1 MAGRSRPRR
10 GDDTDRVYS
19 AVLEAIIDQRLPPG
33 SRLAETELAELFGLS
48 RRKVEKAITRL
59 VAEDLATV
67 ERNRGAFVAQPG
79 PEEARQLFALRRV
92 IEREVASLIAAGHDA
107 GAIDRL
113 RAILGEER
121 EARDG
126 AQPRRAVRH
135 SGDFHVVLAECC
147 GNDEIAKLMRR
158 LVARTSLVVQL
169 YRNEEALAGWHA
181 EHGRLVELLAAGDA
195 AGAAELMDAHLR
207 GIENALRLEGT
218 PARGL
223 ERVLFGI

>member
-10 GDDTDRVYS
+10 GDETDRVYS

-33 SRLAETELAELFGLS
+33 SRLAETELAGLFGLS

-67 ERNRGAFVAQPG
+67 ERNRGAFVAQPT

-92 IEREVASLIAAGHDA
+92 IEREVASLIAAGRDPRA
-107 GAIDRL
+107 VDRL
-113 RAILGEER
+113 RATLEQER
-121 EARDG
+121 AARDG

-135 SGDFHVVLAECC
+135 SGGFHVVLAECC

-181 EHGRLVELLAAGDA
+181 EHGRLVDLLAAGDA
-195 AGAAELMDAHLR
+195 AAATDLMDSHLR
-207 GIENALRLEGT
+207 GIEAALRLEGT